1 MNVVKGVT
9 SLMIAV
15 FSGWVG
21 VFPLMITT
29 WRIMGDVFHSGE
41 LRAVPHAAF
50 NGLYG
55 FSWRIAF
62 FIGSLP
68 MWNSTDV
75 FLGTFRLHI
84 VQHKHS
90 SGLQRFVKLQKS
102 IQCLSSP
109 FAELLQTSSD
119 VGVSSGTWFPAS
131 PASFSLWAPC

>member
-75 FLGTFRLHI
+75 FLAL
-84 VQHKHS
+84 
-90 SGLQRFVKLQKS
+90 SGFILFSTSIALGFNALSNCKS
-102 IQCLSSP
+102 Q
-109 FAELLQTSSD
+109 
-119 VGVSSGTWFPAS
+119 
-131 PASFSLWAPC
+131 FSA